1 MQYYLIILLSILIT
15 GCSQQDD
22 TQPKGSGSNTQPT
35 TVTTPNNGTRLAL
48 VIGNGDYDE
57 NTNKLKLG
65 ELDNPVNDA
74 YDMASALK
82 GLGYQVILRTDVN
95 KTDFNRA
102 VRDFRQGLSQSGG
115 VGLFYFSGHGFQ
127 YENINYLMPLKADI
141 RQGIDIKDEALKAD
155 AVLQQMQLAHSG
167 VNIII
172 LDACR
177 DSIPDDFFKVRENK
191 GAFKGLETGLTQMN
205 PQRGSLIAYS
215 TAPNT
220 TAWGGLPGERNSV
233 YTKYL
238 LKALKTKAHLNYA
251 ELFIEVRKQVSA
263 ETKDEEVQQVPWE
276 ANSLTRKFCFGTCQ
290 DEDWDRERA
299 AELKQQ
305 EEKLARERAELERQ
319 RLEQERLAQQRAA
332 ELERQ
337 RLEQE
342 KLARERAELERQRA
356 ELERQRIEQ
365 ESSSLEITRLLQVCK
380 VHFDA
385 NRLTTG
391 AGGTALAC
399 YKEVLKKDPSNAK
412 ALSGLKNIEARYVS
426 WINKALDRGNESKA
440 KQYLASLGKVNPE
453 SPKLAELEERISALA
468 LAELERQRLE
478 QERLAQQRVEQEKR
492 SRQRANKSYRYT
504 DNGDGT
510 VTDNRSGLIWMKN
523 ANCFGRQNWKTA
535 MQSAANLAH
544 GQCGLR
550 DGSRRGMWRLPT
562 KEEWKAMTDDRYSYP
577 ALSNAAGTGQW
588 KEGDAFL
595 GVPKYSW
602 YWSSTTKN
610 LSSAWYG
617 HLYYGNVYYNDKT
630 SVSYVWAVR
639 GGH

>member
-1 MQYYLIILLSILIT
+1 MPYYLIILLSILIT

-22 TQPKGSGSNTQPT
+22 TQPKGSGSYTQPT

-74 YDMASALK
+74 YDMAEALK
-82 GLGYQVILRTDVN
+82 GLGYQVILRTNVN
-95 KTDFNRA
+95 KTAFKRA

-177 DSIPDDFFKVRENK
+177 DSIPDDFFNDRENK
-191 GAFKGLETGLTQMN
+191 GAFKGLGTGLTQMN
-205 PQRGSLIAYS
+205 PQRDSLIAYS

-220 TAWGGLPGERNSV
+220 TAWGGLRGERNSV

-290 DEDWDRERA
+290 DRERA
-299 AELKQQ
+299 AELEQQ
-305 EEKLARERAELERQ
+305 QKKLAQERAELERQRLEQERLARERAAELERQRVEQEKLARERAELERQ
-319 RLEQERLAQQRAA
+319 RLEQERLAQQRAT

-342 KLARERAELERQRA
+342 RLAQQRAAELERQRA

-365 ESSSLEITRLLQVCK
+365 ERL
-380 VHFDA
+380 
-385 NRLTTG
+385 
-391 AGGTALAC
+391 
-399 YKEVLKKDPSNAK
+399 
-412 ALSGLKNIEARYVS
+412 ARQ
-426 WINKALDRGNESKA
+426 R
-440 KQYLASLGKVNPE
+440 
-453 SPKLAELEERISALA
+453 AELEK
-468 LAELERQRLE
+468 QRLE
-478 QERLAQQRVEQEKR
+478 QEKRAQ
-492 SRQRANKSYRYT
+492 QRANKSYRYT

-562 KEEWKAMTDDRYSYP
+562 IKEWKAMMDKKYSWP
-577 ALSNAAGTGQW
+577 ALSNAAGTGKW
-588 KEGDAFL
+588 EEGDAFL
-595 GVPKYSW
+595 DVQSGFYSSW
-602 YWSSTTKN
+602 YWSSTTTKN
-610 LSSAWYG
+610 LSNAGLVHFFVGFVEGFVKSYAG
-617 HLYYGNVYYNDKT
+617 
-630 SVSYVWAVR
+630 YVWAVR